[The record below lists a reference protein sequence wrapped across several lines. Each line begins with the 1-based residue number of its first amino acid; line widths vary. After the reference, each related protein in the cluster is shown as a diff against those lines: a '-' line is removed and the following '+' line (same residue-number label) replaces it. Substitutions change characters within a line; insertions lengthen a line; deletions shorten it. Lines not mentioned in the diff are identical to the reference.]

1 VHAFIRELLALLE
14 LHCMSDL
21 GLDQLS
27 DLVLVSHSLGPYQ
40 RRQLLKS
47 VAKVLPP
54 KVRL

>member
-1 VHAFIRELLALLE
+1 
-14 LHCMSDL
+14 MSDL